1 MELRSPLTRL
11 AIVATLLVLWSG
23 AAVGRLAYL
32 QLFRYGDYLARA
44 ERQQQ
49 HIVEISPK
57 RADILDRNVRELAM
71 SATVDSCFAI
81 PSEIADPGMVA
92 TLLARVL
99 NASPDDIATRLA
111 SSHSF
116 VWVARKLP
124 PQTAARIAAL
134 NLRGIYFQ
142 REDQRFYPNR
152 ELAAPLLGYVDI
164 DEHGLAGVEY
174 QLDDRIRS
182 KPGRM
187 MILADA
193 HSRWYDS
200 SDKRPELGSSV
211 VLTIDQNIQFIAE
224 KELDAAITQ
233 TQAKAG
239 TVIVQDPSNG
249 EILAMASWPTFNPNA
264 VAESSP
270 ESRMNRAVGALYE
283 PGSVFKIV
291 TLSAAIDQGI
301 TTADELVDCQ
311 MGAIYIAGHRIRD
324 HHPFGVLTVSQILA
338 HSSDVGAIKIG
349 LRLGAPKLY
358 DYIRAYGFGSP
369 SGIDLP
375 GENRGLLRRLENWT
389 PVSIGA
395 VSMGQEVGV
404 TPVQMITAVSAIA
417 NGGLLYRPHV
427 VLTLRKASEEFASPE
442 SGPRR
447 VVRAT
452 TAATM
457 RAMLEGVVLQGT
469 GKLAQLDGYTAAGK
483 TGTAQKIDPAT
494 GRYSA
499 TQLIASFVGFAPINN
514 PAITVL
520 VQLDSPV
527 GAHEGGS
534 VAAPVFRRIAEQVLA
549 YRNVPHD
556 VALPGNALR
565 ASHPPQTAVT
575 PEDVADFNPVQDE
588 SLYRNAD
595 YSPDAPSNSSLH
607 SSLNTSSNSPPNRA
621 AGSPANGPANNL
633 ARILTAGPAN
643 RESRE
648 PLGLAQTPITSK
660 SASGLPMS
668 PSGSVNAVPQNLP
681 VSLPTVELADGASV
695 SLPSLTGKTVREVM
709 ETCQQLGL
717 NPVLVGSGVAQEQEP
732 EAGTS
737 MRRGGAVTVRFGRT
751 QEVAQL
757 ARARKGGR

>member
-11 AIVATLLVLWSG
+11 MIVALVLVLCCAG
-23 AAVGRLAYL
+23 AVFRLAYL
-32 QLFRYGDYLARA
+32 GLFRYADFLARA
-44 ERQQQ
+44 EHQQQ
-49 HIVEISPK
+49 HLIEISPK
-57 RADILDRNVRELAM
+57 RADILDRNAHELAM
-71 SATVDSCFAI
+71 STSVDSCFAV
-81 PSEIADPGMVA
+81 PSEIADPDMVA
-92 TLLARVL
+92 TLLGRILGV
-99 NASPDDIATRLA
+99 SPDEIATRLA

-116 VWVARKLP
+116 VWIARKLP
-124 PQTAARIAAL
+124 PETSARIMAL

-142 REDQRFYPNR
+142 REDERFYPKR
-152 ELAAPLLGYVDI
+152 ELAAPVLGYVDI
-164 DEHGLAGVEY
+164 DEHGLGGVEY
-174 QLDDRIRS
+174 QLDGRIRS

-193 HSRWYDS
+193 RSRWFDS
-200 SDKRPELGSSV
+200 SEKTPEAGSSV
-211 VLTIDQNIQFIAE
+211 LLTIDENIQYIAE
-224 KELDAAITQ
+224 KELAAAIADTH
-233 TQAKAG
+233 AKAG

-264 VAESSP
+264 AGGSAP
-270 ESRMNRAVGALYE
+270 EARMNRAVGALYE

-301 TTADELVDCQ
+301 TTPDEVVDCQ

-324 HHPFGVLTVSQILA
+324 HHPFGLLSVSEILA

-375 GENRGLLRRLENWT
+375 GENRGLLRRLDNWT
-389 PVSIGA
+389 PISIGA

-427 VLTLRKASEEFASPE
+427 VLALRKGSEQITASEPD
-442 SGPRR
+442 PRR
-447 VVRAT
+447 VVRVT

-457 RAMLEGVVLQGT
+457 RAMLEGVVLRGT
-469 GKLAQLDGYTAAGK
+469 GKLAQLDGYTTAGK

-514 PAITVL
+514 PAVTVL

-534 VAAPVFRRIAEQVLA
+534 VAAPAFRHIAEQVLA

-556 VALPGNALR
+556 IPLSTRTMR
-565 ASHPPQTAVT
+565 ASAGPQNHAAA
-575 PEDVADFNPVQDE
+575 EDVADFNPVQMD
-588 SLYRNAD
+588 SPDNNSD
-595 YSPDAPSNSSLH
+595 YSSDNTADNTAGNHADSKLNGALPSQS
-607 SSLNTSSNSPPNRA
+607 A
-621 AGSPANGPANNL
+621 AGNTVASSAPV
-633 ARILTAGPAN
+633 TAGPKTPA
-643 RESRE
+643 RAAVGE
-648 PLGLAQTPITSK
+648 PAAT
-660 SASGLPMS
+660 A
-668 PSGSVNAVPQNLP
+668 A
-681 VSLPTVELADGASV
+681 LPTVELAEDTGVPIPGMA
-695 SLPSLTGKTVREVM
+695 GKTVRQVM

-717 NPVLVGSGVAQEQEP
+717 NPVLIGSGIATEQAP
-732 EAGTS
+732 AAGS
-737 MRRGGAVTVRFGRT
+737 SVRRGSTVTVYFGRAV
-751 QEVAQL
+751 EVAAAQL
-757 ARARKGGR
+757 HVRKAGR